1 MASGVLECVEFIEM
15 MPNNFENKK
24 KRFKFSVLQSKYSE
38 STFDKKTYFSRFLLL
53 KSSTESFFL
62 KC

>member
-24 KRFKFSVLQSKYSE
+24 KDSNSLYYRVSIQRVPLIKKRISVDFCY
-38 STFDKKTYFSRFLLL
+38 
-53 KSSTESFFL
+53 
-62 KC
+62 